1 MSIKRY
7 SSRSNDKTVM
17 KGGGRDV
24 AVGNPGMGFNTDVP
38 QQLSL
43 ASPQRGSSIISVTQG
58 SDEVFDERS
67 KLFTNGDDIFNFH
80 IDAPAGTDRVLFIA
94 DREMRLTSATF
105 RITTKGGSSYAALLK
120 KADSGTA
127 IGSGTAIAAS
137 AAIGSTATNNANVTA
152 APVLADAVV
161 SAGQSVGIDFS
172 GTTGS
177 AANLTVTLTFRRVIA
192 PTRQYLSTTTDES

>member
-7 SSRSNDKTVM
+7 SDRSNDKTVM

-67 KLFTNGDDIFNFH
+67 KLFTNSDDIFNFH
-80 IDAPAGTDRVLFIA
+80 IDSPSTTDRVLFVA

-105 RITTKGGSSYAALLK
+105 RITTKGGSNYAALLK

-127 IGSGTAIAAS
+127 IGSGTAIAAA
-137 AAIGSTATNNANVTA
+137 AAIGTGASNNANITA
-152 APVLADAVV
+152 APVTADAVI
-161 SAGQSVGIDFS
+161 SEGQAVGIDFS

-177 AANLTVTLTFRRVIA
+177 AANLTVTLTFRRVIE
-192 PTRQYLSTTTDES
+192 PTRRHLSTTSDE

>member
-7 SSRSNDKTVM
+7 SDRSNDKTVM

-67 KLFTNGDDIFNFH
+67 KLFTNSDDIFNFH
-80 IDAPAGTDRVLFIA
+80 IDAPAGTDRVLFVA
-94 DREMRLTSATF
+94 DREMRLTSA
-105 RITTKGGSSYAALLK
+105 KGGSNYAALLK

-137 AAIGSTATNNANVTA
+137 AAIGSTADNNANITA
-152 APVLADAVV
+152 APVTAEAVI
-161 SAGQSVGIDFS
+161 SEGQAVGIDFS

-177 AANLTVTLTFRRVIA
+177 AANLTVTLTFRRVIE
-192 PTRQYLSTTTDES
+192 PTRRHLSTTSDE

>member
-7 SSRSNDKTVM
+7 SDRSNDKTVM

-43 ASPQRGSSIISVTQG
+43 ASPQRGSSIVSVTQG
-58 SDEVFDERS
+58 SD
-67 KLFTNGDDIFNFH
+67 
-80 IDAPAGTDRVLFIA
+80 
-94 DREMRLTSATF
+94 
-105 RITTKGGSSYAALLK
+105 
-120 KADSGTA
+120 
-127 IGSGTAIAAS
+127 
-137 AAIGSTATNNANVTA
+137 NANVTA

>member
-7 SSRSNDKTVM
+7 SSTSNDKTVM

-43 ASPQRGSSIISVTQG
+43 SSPQRGSSIISVTQG

-67 KLFTNGDDIFNFH
+67 KLFTNSDDIFNFH
-80 IDAPAGTDRVLFIA
+80 IDSPSTTDRVLFIA

-105 RITTKGGSSYAALLK
+105 RIGAKGGSSYAALLK

-137 AAIGSTATNNANVTA
+137 AAIGTTATNNENVTA
-152 APVLADAVV
+152 APVDADAVI
-161 SAGQSVGIDFS
+161 SEGQAVGIDFS

-177 AANLTVTLTFRRVIA
+177 AANLTVTLTFRRVIE
-192 PTRQYLSTTTDES
+192 PTRRHLSTTSDE